1 MKNQVIK
8 INKNNFLSKPIPSN
22 CILFKNLTG
31 IGATHVELIIA
42 QRNSIVIEP
51 FVPVIIGKSKGN
63 EKILGVWEG
72 ITKKDVINYLQQSIG
87 FKKIVTTPESF
98 IQKVIPALIDLEI
111 DFLNNYFLLID
122 ECDRLTK
129 DVSFR
134 EQIIAPMD
142 YFFQFKNKAFVS
154 ATALIPTDPRFE
166 SNKFRIE
173 NVVPTYDVK
182 QNLNVIT
189 TNHSL
194 SSLKQ
199 RLENTKA
206 DKVLIFLNSISG
218 SASIIKTLGIQN
230 QSSLFTSTDAV
241 KTFSKEYSDVNPNH
255 LCSDIELEKFSKYN
269 FFTSRYFSA
278 VDIEIEELVEIIIV
292 SDVHN
297 FKHSL
302 IDPYADLVQIIG
314 RVRNKYYID
323 SINFIVN
330 LETNIDF
337 IKEENIQKIFDFG
350 AKMRDF
356 LKTALIS
363 TVNEDLRSYIKE
375 LVNIME
381 DKAFFKDDFSN
392 NYFMMDNYINE
403 NFVKSL
409 YQDKTLLIDYLK
421 SLKVRNT
428 DKHYF
433 NVINSEEV
441 YILNEDTLKL
451 INARKPFNQKYED
464 LILSMKNV
472 QEMKKENFR
481 KGFLLNDYSEIER
494 RLLNNYKEMY
504 EIFLAEG
511 EEKLRSIG
519 NSEHNIKKYYS
530 LNIENT
536 HLNNVP
542 LIRELY
548 QEFKVGEEYNQASF
562 LNSFHSIIVKY
573 DNSTSKTLHNV
584 SRFYTFS
591 QRRSGSRRFVKI
603 LTERFNVKN

>member
-218 SASIIKTLGIQN
+218 SASIICM
-230 QSSLFTSTDAV
+230 SS
-241 KTFSKEYSDVNPNH
+241 N
-255 LCSDIELEKFSKYN
+255 
-269 FFTSRYFSA
+269 
-278 VDIEIEELVEIIIV
+278 
-292 SDVHN
+292 
-297 FKHSL
+297 
-302 IDPYADLVQIIG
+302 
-314 RVRNKYYID
+314 
-323 SINFIVN
+323 
-330 LETNIDF
+330 
-337 IKEENIQKIFDFG
+337 
-350 AKMRDF
+350 
-356 LKTALIS
+356 
-363 TVNEDLRSYIKE
+363 
-375 LVNIME
+375 
-381 DKAFFKDDFSN
+381 
-392 NYFMMDNYINE
+392 
-403 NFVKSL
+403 
-409 YQDKTLLIDYLK
+409 
-421 SLKVRNT
+421 
-428 DKHYF
+428 
-433 NVINSEEV
+433 
-441 YILNEDTLKL
+441 
-451 INARKPFNQKYED
+451 
-464 LILSMKNV
+464 
-472 QEMKKENFR
+472 
-481 KGFLLNDYSEIER
+481 
-494 RLLNNYKEMY
+494 
-504 EIFLAEG
+504 
-511 EEKLRSIG
+511 
-519 NSEHNIKKYYS
+519 
-530 LNIENT
+530 
-536 HLNNVP
+536 
-542 LIRELY
+542 
-548 QEFKVGEEYNQASF
+548 
-562 LNSFHSIIVKY
+562 
-573 DNSTSKTLHNV
+573 
-584 SRFYTFS
+584 
-591 QRRSGSRRFVKI
+591 
-603 LTERFNVKN
+603 